1 MTKHRLEV
9 RALENFDM
17 NKQRIFVALTL
28 IALGMGLMEVFV
40 LLQSNHFLISL
51 IPLAAGLF
59 FFWSGLD
66 GMGLRGLIVNTVFN
80 YIYRRRVK
88 KFGR

>member
-1 MTKHRLEV
+1 
-9 RALENFDM
+9 
-17 NKQRIFVALTL
+17 VALTL